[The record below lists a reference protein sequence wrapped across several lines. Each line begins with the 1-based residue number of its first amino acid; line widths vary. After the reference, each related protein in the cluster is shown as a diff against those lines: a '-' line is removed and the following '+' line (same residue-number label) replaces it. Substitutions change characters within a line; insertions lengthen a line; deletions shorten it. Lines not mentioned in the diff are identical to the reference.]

1 MKERYKRLAM
11 NRVIITV
18 LLILVQL
25 VWIVFALVKLTEFVS
40 WITTVFTILSIL
52 VVLYIIGKDDNSAY
66 KIGWIVLIMALP
78 LFGGLFYLFYG
89 DKSRR
94 ETCAEN

>member
-66 KIGWIVLIMALP
+66 NNADIQEGSRT
-78 LFGGLFYLFYG
+78 LFCGVFLN
-89 DKSRR
+89 RR
-94 ETCAEN
+94 LL